1 MRFYPIVW
9 GARIQNCSSQPSIVY
24 WLSSSIFPC
33 LFVGFFVRR
42 PALVTVS
49 FLNFLLFLL
58 RFCLF
63 RKNSLLL
70 QTFSSFSLSVF
81 FSSAKK
87 YISSLNIF
95 PLFPLCLSSPP
106 QRIYFPFLKIGFG
119 HNFWLEDRKKIRQF
133 PKKGIFFRISS
144 LYESE
149 ADSSQGWR
157 QTYSTGK
164 LASSS
169 FPYHTRSIWR
179 KKKLDSCVKQN
190 LTGWLPTIPENVII
204 EVWITFDVLPILG
217 RSSYA

>member
-1 MRFYPIVW
+1 MADISTFDKFFDKFPPKSGFQTKRRNMALKRHKGTSKRSEIASEVKPESKY
-9 GARIQNCSSQPSIVY
+9 CSSQPSIVY

-106 QRIYFPFLKIGFG
+106 QRIYFPFLKIRFG
-119 HNFWLEDRKKIRQF
+119 HNF
-133 PKKGIFFRISS
+133 
-144 LYESE
+144 
-149 ADSSQGWR
+149 
-157 QTYSTGK
+157 
-164 LASSS
+164 
-169 FPYHTRSIWR
+169 
-179 KKKLDSCVKQN
+179 
-190 LTGWLPTIPENVII
+190 
-204 EVWITFDVLPILG
+204 
-217 RSSYA
+217 